1 MPIWGPGNII
11 VIFSTCQ
18 TSLFYM
24 MRSVITGTGSY
35 IPPEIIKNAAFKDHV
50 FYTNESRPL
59 QVPIQDIISKFKTIT
74 GIEERRYAPPEIT
87 ASDMAVEAARAAI
100 ADSGVDPETLDQI
113 IVAHNYG
120 NVVPVSHQ
128 SDCVPSLASRVK
140 FSLGIRNPSCIA
152 FDLLFGCP
160 GWLQGLIQADIN
172 CRAGVASKCL
182 VIGTET
188 LSKVIDPADRDSMLF
203 ADGAGAC
210 IIEYKDTHE
219 QDTGILGS
227 CTQSDCG
234 EEAFYIYFGKTYAP
248 ACDNYTHYI
257 KMKGRKVYE
266 YAVSQAPRA
275 MKACLDK
282 SGIAIHDLKKI
293 IIHQANEKMDA
304 AIVQELY
311 KLYNAQPPVGIMPMS
326 IRYLGNSSVA
336 TIPTLYHLV
345 KKGLLPDHNIGSGDV
360 VLFASV
366 GAGMNINAVCYR
378 EQ

>member
-1 MPIWGPGNII
+1 
-11 VIFSTCQ
+11 
-18 TSLFYM
+18 M

-35 IPPEIIKNAAFKDHV
+35 IPPEIIKNAAFQDHV

-59 QVPIQDIISKFKTIT
+59 EVPVQEIISKFKAIT

-100 ADSGVDPETLDQI
+100 AGSGIDPETLDQI

-120 NVVPVSHQ
+120 NVVPVTHQ

-140 FSLGIRNPSCIA
+140 FNLGIRNPSCIA

-172 CRAGVASKCL
+172 CRAGAASRCL
-182 VIGTET
+182 IIGTET

-203 ADGAGAC
+203 SDGAGAC

-234 EEAFYIYFGKTYAP
+234 EEAFYIHYGKSYAP
-248 ACDNYTHYI
+248 AGDHYIHYI

-282 SGIAIHDLKKI
+282 SGISIHELKKI
-293 IIHQANEKMDA
+293 FIHQANEKMDA
-304 AIVQELY
+304 AIVHELY
-311 KLYNAQPPVGIMPMS
+311 KLYNTRPPAGIMPMS
-326 IRYLGNSSVA
+326 IGHLGNSSVA

-345 KKGLLPDHNIGSGDV
+345 KKGLLEDHRVSSGDV
-360 VLFASV
+360 VLFASI

-378 EQ
+378 EH